1 MLQLVVTTSVEEAEL
16 VSDVLWGLGVV
27 AVEERTTSDANVVEL
42 WTSLG
47 DEPGAADELP
57 AGFPWAYRFVE
68 VDAAVAETW
77 RRFATPIPITSDLWV
92 RPEWVDAEGIPPHAT
107 VVVVEPGSTFGM
119 GDHPTTVQC
128 LRVVHELAA
137 PGMTV
142 LDVGCGSGVLAILAA
157 MQGARAAGIDI
168 APAAV
173 PVTRHNA
180 SINGVHVDVSTTPLD
195 EVVGEYDL
203 VLANILAPV
212 LVALA
217 DDLVRVVRPGG
228 RLVISGIL
236 AEPSRHEHVL
246 RALGELVVEDTATLD
261 GWAAITLRRPAA

>member
-1 MLQLVVTTSVEEAEL
+1 MLQLVVTVSLAEAEL
-16 VSDVLWGLGVV
+16 ASDVLWGLGVV
-27 AVEERTTSDANVVEL
+27 AVEERITADASVVEL

-47 DEPGAADELP
+47 DEPGTGDEVP
-57 AGFPWAYRFVE
+57 AGFPWPYRFVE

-77 RRFATPIPITSDLWV
+77 RRFATPIEITPDLWV
-92 RPEWVDAEGIPPHAT
+92 RPEWVDADGIPSDAT

-128 LRVVHELAA
+128 LRAVRHLVGA
-137 PGMTV
+137 GMAV
-142 LDVGCGSGVLAILAA
+142 LDVGCGSGVLAVLAA
-157 MQGARAAGIDI
+157 MQGAEAAGVDI
-168 APAAV
+168 APASV

-180 SINGVHVDVSTTPLD
+180 AINGVTVDVSTTPLE
-195 EVVGEYDL
+195 EVEGEYDV

-217 DDLVRVVRPGG
+217 DHLVRAVRPGG

-246 RALGELVVEDTATLD
+246 DALVGLEVEDVATLD